1 MINPLKAKMKAEKKK
16 RDLPATQQY
25 CKNCQNNKGMIHRY
39 NINLCRR
46 CFKEFAEMMG
56 FKKYS

>member
-1 MINPLKAKMKAEKKK
+1 MKAEQKK
-16 RDLPATQQY
+16 RDLAPTQQY
-25 CKNCQNNKGMIHRY
+25 CKNCGNNKGMIHRY